1 MMISIVTTLYK
12 SEEFISE
19 FYKDIV
25 AALNEIGTSNYE
37 IIFVDDGSPDQ
48 SDKICKGIIKSDKRV
63 SLIKLSRNFGHHK
76 AILAGLNEAKGER
89 IFLID
94 VDLEEDPN
102 WLTKFTNILEKENVD
117 CVYGVQVNRRGKNF
131 EKLSGW
137 MYYKLINFF
146 SSIDVPHNL
155 VTARLMT
162 RKYLDSMLMFK
173 EKDIAIGAFYILT
186 GYKQIG
192 IEVDKKSSSQSTYT
206 LSEKIDTA
214 VRGITSLSSKPL
226 EMIFYFGLFTVFI
239 SIIFILV
246 IIYYYMIH
254 GIAQGWASLAT
265 MIIFFSGMMIS
276 FLGMIGLYL
285 GKVLT
290 EVKRRPNYI
299 IEKVFNSDNLN

>member
-1 MMISIVTTLYK
+1 MISIVTTLYK